1 MCKEIPGFKYLA
13 LSEPNPQKKF
23 HRLGWIVFDEGT
35 DMDGAYEKLNEQ
47 KVTDICAHIRI

>member
-23 HRLGWIVFDEGT
+23 HRLGWIVFEEDT
-35 DMDGAYEKLNEQ
+35 DMDAAYEKLNEK
-47 KVTDICAHIRI
+47 KVNK